1 MPERSKI
8 SKISNNSNTS
18 DIQSSTSQPAVA
30 TLVAEG
36 ERILSEAGIPAA
48 RLEAEVLLARR
59 LGIER
64 TALIV
69 RPQAAVERA
78 LLEAY
83 REDLA
88 KRSARYPLQ
97 YITGIQEFYS
107 LTFEVDERVLIPRR
121 ETEMIVDEVLRLAVT
136 SSGVAEGI
144 RCAPTRLGQTH
155 REPDAGAGES
165 SRDEIGGSVRGQ
177 A

>member
-69 RPQAAVERA
+69 RPQAVVESAV
-78 LLEAY
+78 LEAY
-83 REDLA
+83 RENLA
-88 KRSARYPLQ
+88 RRSARYPLQ
-97 YITGIQEFYS
+97 YITGVQEFYS
-107 LTFEVDERVLIPRR
+107 LTFEVDERVLIPRP
-121 ETEMIVDEVLRLAVT
+121 ETEMIVDEVLRLAGAQAQRASQKT
-136 SSGVAEGI
+136 ERHAREE
-144 RCAPTRLGQTH
+144 TR
-155 REPDAGAGES
+155 S
-165 SRDEIGGSVRGQ
+165 Q
-177 A
+177 ANG